1 MDRTERPEKIRQ
13 LFKAAGGSLPMRALA
28 QQAMA
33 AGLYSNDE
41 LAAIT
46 LRATMADCRRALA
59 QEDVTGVPF
68 AQPTGPDE
76 STEDGDKVPLWKQID
91 LFSRDEM
98 FELIRRKTTE
108 IVFDYRKLRRL
119 VDLCKERF
127 GSAPEVPEFNG

>member
-13 LFKAAGGSLPMRALA
+13 LFKAAGGALPMRALA
-28 QQAMA
+28 QHAMA

-68 AQPTGPDE
+68 AQPTGPDDTADE
-76 STEDGDKVPLWKQID
+76 GDKVPVWKQTD
-91 LFSRDEM
+91 LFSKEEM
-98 FELIRRKTTE
+98 FDLIRRKTTE
-108 IVFDYRKLRRL
+108 MVFDYRKLRRL
-119 VDLCKERF
+119 VDLCRERF
-127 GSAPEVPEFNG
+127 GSAPEVPEFDG